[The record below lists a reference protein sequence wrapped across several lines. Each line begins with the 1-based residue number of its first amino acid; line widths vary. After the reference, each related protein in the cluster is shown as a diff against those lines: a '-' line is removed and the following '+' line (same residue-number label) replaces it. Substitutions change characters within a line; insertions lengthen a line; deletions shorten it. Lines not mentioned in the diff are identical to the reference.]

1 MIEYWNTK
9 WNEFFLI
16 WKKTSFYATRFYRMF
31 KYFG

>member
-16 WKKTSFYATRFYRMF
+16 WKKTSFYATEVLPNV
-31 KYFG
+31 